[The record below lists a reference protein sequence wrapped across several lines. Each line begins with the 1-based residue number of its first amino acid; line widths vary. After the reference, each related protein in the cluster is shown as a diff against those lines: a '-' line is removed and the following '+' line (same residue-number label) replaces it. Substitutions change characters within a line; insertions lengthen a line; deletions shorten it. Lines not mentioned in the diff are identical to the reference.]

1 MRSGLHS
8 AGGARHICWEAAGR
22 GGKGGPWA
30 ARTALP
36 DCKGTDVD
44 KVEESSEKN
53 MPRDP
58 RDAAG
63 SATRATSLQTRGRA
77 DGEVASRGRG
87 QGCGTG
93 PLCPLPCGRR
103 VSG

>member
-63 SATRATSLQTRGRA
+63 SATRAPSLQTRGRA